1 MNLITR
7 IFNAVARCGGSPVA
21 NRIRSVTDPEA
32 LLYPL
37 PDFWIH
43 SLTRRGKKMRKKRK
57 VLICIPV
64 VIIYFL
70 IIPEIIL
77 RTLTPEHLVRVS
89 DFTSL
94 GGLLNPLLSLIIF
107 LTLLSVALAVFTV
120 LAVCRLYQAGRRAG
134 SE

>member
-1 MNLITR
+1 
-7 IFNAVARCGGSPVA
+7 
-21 NRIRSVTDPEA
+21 
-32 LLYPL
+32 
-37 PDFWIH
+37 
-43 SLTRRGKKMRKKRK
+43 MRKKRK
-57 VLICIPV
+57 ALICIPV

-134 SE
+134 CE